1 MPKTSFTPDGSA
13 HNGAHD
19 HSQQAGGVAVREPK
33 PNHKKHRPSRH
44 QVSLH
49 GRIAVPPEPP
59 KPPAEKPVMPPR
71 GIFGR
76 LRHVLDER
84 IHLHDLRV
92 RTLSVRPR
100 GWKDF
105 PPANAATLKQAVRIT
120 SSRFF
125 NEHPLADLTVLSM
138 LHLAALTVMH
148 IAQLPGQAVKKKI
161 EPLTEH
167 LPKLPEPRHKP
178 AVQPPSLLLKEE
190 PVVAR
195 VAKQEAVNPAVLKQ
209 LQALGKKS
217 GVAPAATI
225 AAPTAPAVA
234 ARKLPLRA
242 AIMVWLSPTARAMRH
257 RARKLPATVVKNVA
271 IKPHDKVTQHTTSIL
286 ENVVLPTTVA
296 PAKAKVEAK
305 AEAKAKPKVE
315 RAPLLPIGWQ
325 RSLAGFAGIALV
337 LVLPLGVYG
346 SIGNINSFK
355 DQLMGEGIGA
365 VNLIKAGGEAA
376 KNRDFASASRAFAQ
390 ADENFSDA
398 ERQLGALA
406 TMLNAA
412 PKLLPG
418 TAISAAAPLLNA
430 GREIAQGGE
439 RLSSGL
445 QAADALSTPTEKI
458 NALKSYLSEA
468 LPHLERANDALALVT
483 ASALPAKYQG
493 AVTDAQRDLPKLTN
507 AVRKASAVADVM
519 GSLLG
524 EKEPKRYLM
533 VFQNNA
539 EIRPTGGFM
548 GSFALV
554 DVEKGKI
561 TNMQIPG
568 GGTYDLKG
576 SLTAKVASPQPLHL
590 INPLWQFQDANW
602 YPDFPTSAK
611 QITWFYDKAHG
622 PTTDGVIA
630 FNATLMEDLLAV
642 TGPIDMPE
650 YGKTITNQNFYYE
663 TQKQV
668 EVDYDKTENKPKQFI
683 ADLAPKVIDKLMHAD
698 NDQLVQLAGI
708 MDEALAKRDVQLW
721 LKNADDEQRITNL
734 GWGGGIKKTD
744 GDYLYMVHTNIAGQ
758 KTDLQMRDEVQ
769 HSVKI
774 LPDGTGIVTL
784 TLSRTHGGQKGA
796 MFSGVRNVDYVRF
809 YVPQGSMLVEA
820 HGFEAPDPKLFKL
833 GDGTEGAD
841 PAVAAEEQ
849 NAKIDRD
856 SGTRISDEG
865 DKTVFGNWMQI
876 DPGDTSVVTLVYQL
890 PPGTVTLTHPPEG
903 KLATFYGDI
912 AGNRRDRMD
921 YTLLV
926 QKQSGST
933 PVNFTSSID
942 FPRGFSPSWQAPQR
956 TTDDRGR
963 WTVTAKI
970 DRDAFFGS
978 VAEGQ

>member
-1 MPKTSFTPDGSA
+1 MPKTSFTPDA
-13 HNGAHD
+13 NA
-19 HSQQAGGVAVREPK
+19 HSQHAGGVAVREPK
-33 PNHKKHRPSRH
+33 LQKKHRPSRH

-49 GRIAVPPEPP
+49 GRVTVPPEQP
-59 KPPAEKPVMPPR
+59 KPPAVKLVMPPR
-71 GIFGR
+71 GIFAR

-84 IHLHDLRV
+84 IHLHDLRM
-92 RTLSVRPR
+92 RTLSIRPR

-105 PPANAATLKQAVRIT
+105 PPANATTMKQAVRIT
-120 SSRFF
+120 GSRFF
-125 NEHPLADLTVLSM
+125 NEHPLADLTVLSV

-148 IAQLPGQAVKKKI
+148 IAQLPGQAVNKKMAPI
-161 EPLTEH
+161 DAYM
-167 LPKLPEPRHKP
+167 PKLPEPRHKP
-178 AVQPPSLLLKEE
+178 AVQPPSLMLKEE
-190 PVVAR
+190 P
-195 VAKQEAVNPAVLKQ
+195 KQAPKKAVSV
-209 LQALGKKS
+209 
-217 GVAPAATI
+217 
-225 AAPTAPAVA
+225 
-234 ARKLPLRA
+234 RKLPLRA

-257 RARKLPATVVKNVA
+257 RARNHATTVIKNVPV
-271 IKPHDKVTQHTTSIL
+271 KPHDKVAQDTNSIL
-286 ENVVLPTTVA
+286 EYVALPVA
-296 PAKAKVEAK
+296 AKTSSPAKAAK
-305 AEAKAKPKVE
+305 TAAKPKVE

-355 DQLMGEGIGA
+355 NQLMGEGIDA
-365 VNLIKAGGEAA
+365 VNLIKAGGDAA
-376 KNRDFASASRAFAQ
+376 KNRDFAGASRAFAQ
-390 ADENFSDA
+390 ADQNFGDA

-412 PKLLPG
+412 PKFLPG

-439 RLSSGL
+439 RLSSGM
-445 QAADALSTPTEKI
+445 QAADAASSPTEKI
-458 NALKSYLSEA
+458 AALKTYLAEA
-468 LPHLERANDALALVT
+468 LPHLERANVALALVT
-483 ASALPAKYQG
+483 AGALPAKYQG
-493 AVTDAQRDLPKLTN
+493 AVTDAQRDLPKLTK

-519 GSLLG
+519 GAILG
-524 EKEPKRYLM
+524 ENGPKRYLLI
-533 VFQNNA
+533 FQNNS

-548 GSFALV
+548 GSFALA
-554 DVEKGKI
+554 DFDKGKL
-561 TNMQIPG
+561 TNMSIPG

-576 SLTAKVASPQPLHL
+576 SLKARIASPQPLHL

-611 QITWFYDKAHG
+611 QITWFYDKSNG

-630 FNATLMEDLLAV
+630 INATLMEDLLAV

-663 TQKQV
+663 TQKAV
-668 EVDYDKTENKPKQFI
+668 EVEYDKTENKPKQFI
-683 ADLAPKVIDKLMHAD
+683 ADLAPKVLEKLMHAD
-698 NDQLVQLAGI
+698 NDQLVKLAGI
-708 MDEALAKRDVQLW
+708 MDEALSKRDVQLW
-721 LKNADDEQRITNL
+721 LKDTDTEQRITNL

-758 KTDLQMRDEVQ
+758 KTDLQMRDDVQ

-774 LPDGTGIVTL
+774 LPDGTSIVTL

-796 MFSGVRNVDYVRF
+796 QFSGVRNVDYVRF

-820 HGFEAPDPKLFKL
+820 HGFEAPDPKLFKM
-833 GDGTEGAD
+833 GDGSEGAD
-841 PAVAAEEQ
+841 PAVDTEEQ
-849 NAKIDRD
+849 NTKIDRD

-865 DKTVFGNWMQI
+865 DKTVFGNWMQT
-876 DPGDTSVVTLVYQL
+876 DPGETTVITLVYQL
-890 PPGTVTLTHPPEG
+890 PAGTVTLTQPPDG
-903 KLATFYGDI
+903 KVATFYGDI
-912 AGNRRDRMD
+912 AGNRRDRLD
-921 YTLLV
+921 YSLLL

-933 PVNFTSSID
+933 PVTFTSSVD
-942 FPRGFSPSWQAPQR
+942 FPRGYTPSWQEPQR